1 MTVFRLEDET
11 YAGRTEVRL
20 DVGEK
25 CVRLSIIEEAVAVA
39 KLTPLE
45 AVAIGK
51 SLIRHGE
58 HVSAQ
63 QKEQK

>member
-11 YAGRTEVRL
+11 YAGCTKVRL
-20 DVGEK
+20 DAGAE

-45 AVAIGK
+45 AVIIGK
-51 SLIRHGE
+51 SLIQHGE

>member
-20 DVGEK
+20 DAGEE

-45 AVAIGK
+45 AVMIGTA
-51 SLIRHGE
+51 LIRHGE
-58 HVSAQ
+58 YVEAQ